1 MKYALIYSKRVQR
14 KLEHLPR
21 EAAARIIK
29 ALELLAEEE
38 YPHLQVKRLTN
49 SPLFSLRVGVYR
61 VILAFEHQ
69 QFVIMAVDLDH
80 RKNVHNNL

>member
-1 MKYALIYSKRVQR
+1 MRYTLIYSKRAR
-14 KLEHLPR
+14 HKLKRLPD
-21 EAAARIIK
+21 EAAARIVR

-49 SPLFSLRVGVYR
+49 VPLFSLRVGVYR

-69 QFVIMAVDLDH
+69 QLVIMAVDLDH
-80 RKNVHNNL
+80 RKNAYDNL

>member
-1 MKYALIYSKRVQR
+1 VRYSLIYSKRAQH
-14 KLEHLPR
+14 KLKRLPE
-21 EAAARIIK
+21 EAAARIIG

-38 YPHLQVKRLTN
+38 SPHLQVKRLTN

-69 QFVIMAVDLDH
+69 QLVIMAVDPDH
-80 RKNVHNNL
+80 RRNVYNNL